1 MASIS
6 MIILIIFSS
15 SLAYAADDIGNLK
28 EQEAQER
35 ADESYDEIEKK
46 ISNNQGLLKNI
57 KVNNTASNILNNTI
71 SNILKKILSG
81 FYKIYI
87 FIKSAAGLL
96 LLISEVIGV
105 FFIVFMRNNKKIRKS
120 GSILFCILIPLLLTL
135 IIYGVGTLNGLIL
148 NVNKSKEIS
157 MIPEYT
163 NLINMYHIDGGGN
176 GISSSALNLVYTIYD
191 KLTNFAWMLIFI
203 FETLGVYKFIFNKYY
218 KRSRRIGLYGYCIA
232 IPFILLLLIFGAGPL
247 NAIFM

>member
-46 ISNNQGLLKNI
+46 ISNNQGLLKNT
-57 KVNNTASNILNNTI
+57 KVNNTI

-105 FFIVFMRNNKKIRKS
+105 FFIVFMRNNKKIRKF

-148 NVNKSKEIS
+148 NVNKSKEIN

-176 GISSSALNLVYTIYD
+176 GISSSALNLVYTIYN

>member
-46 ISNNQGLLKNI
+46 ISNNQGLLKNT
-57 KVNNTASNILNNTI
+57 KVNNTI

-105 FFIVFMRNNKKIRKS
+105 FFIVFMRNNKKIRKF

-148 NVNKSKEIS
+148 NVNKSKEIN

>member
-46 ISNNQGLLKNI
+46 ISNNQGLLKNT
-57 KVNNTASNILNNTI
+57 KVNNTI

-176 GISSSALNLVYTIYD
+176 GISSSALNLVYTIYN
-191 KLTNFAWMLIFI
+191 KLTNFACMLIFI